1 MFPVLAEQKFCISL
15 WDSHKV
21 KIKRTKKTA
30 SSLNDFKVYPFQV
43 FPAPKGVSD
52 LQYFCQIVPAEGKT
66 LMYRPLVSLQTLP
79 QVQEPLGIP
88 LWANQP
94 DQPVWDEQENYFT
107 WSWSSPPSSSSS
119 PPSLSGRC
127 WWPRWWTTTC
137 WPGPSW
143 PIPPPL
149 LRLFCQHASAIKN
162 PQNWKKDSHYKII
175 SNLFQNITNTMVFL
189 HCLLFF

>member
-1 MFPVLAEQKFCISL
+1 M
-15 WDSHKV
+15 

-94 DQPVWDEQENYFT
+94 DQPV
-107 WSWSSPPSSSSS
+107 
-119 PPSLSGRC
+119 
-127 WWPRWWTTTC
+127 
-137 WPGPSW
+137 
-143 PIPPPL
+143 
-149 LRLFCQHASAIKN
+149 
-162 PQNWKKDSHYKII
+162 
-175 SNLFQNITNTMVFL
+175 
-189 HCLLFF
+189 